1 LARSLPKTRFLYYP
15 FYFGLG
21 GTIGFNGSQW
31 LPWIHVTDL
40 AGIFFHAITNDNV
53 SGVLNGTAESAT
65 NYDFTKAF
73 AGALCRPAIFPTP
86 GFVMN
91 LVFGSERAVHYCLPE
106 DWFRLLQLVILSNVT
121 V

>member
-1 LARSLPKTRFLYYP
+1 MIQQLYYP

-40 AGIFFHAITNDNV
+40 AGIFVHAITNDNV

-65 NYDFTKAF
+65 NFDFTKAF
-73 AGALCRPAIFPTP
+73 AGALRDNITVGSFHHLSLVPLLLIYKNKIFIK
-86 GFVMN
+86 F
-91 LVFGSERAVHYCLPE
+91 AYHYY
-106 DWFRLLQLVILSNVT
+106 
-121 V
+121 